1 MTWEYAL
8 IGLIVGFII
17 GALVVRYGNPKSPTK
32 TAQAELDKK
41 VLNSK
46 STVKNLLA
54 ILLVAQNY
62 WIKWRAI
69 TASFTNTW
77 HKFI

>member
-17 GALVVRYGNPKSPTK
+17 GALVVRYGNPKLRQQK

-41 VLNSK
+41 VLNLK
-46 STVKNLLA
+46 STVKSL
-54 ILLVAQNY
+54 
-62 WIKWRAI
+62 
-69 TASFTNTW
+69 
-77 HKFI
+77 